1 MTAAGACLIR
11 SSRNILLRQLSGADR
26 ALLQPH
32 LTQHA
37 VECGTT
43 ILDVDQQLDCV
54 YFPDSVMVS
63 LEEVV
68 GPGRSVEIAVIGC
81 EGLVGWP
88 ALLGSSRSAHL
99 AVVRMQGGTLLRIGM
114 KPLLAACAQSP
125 TLRAALLQFVNL
137 VIVQMARSIAS
148 HLYHSLDQ
156 RMARWL
162 LMRHDRVGGDLLL
175 VRHEEIAE
183 SLNVRRASIT
193 DGLHLLEGWQMV
205 RCNRGRLW
213 VRDRM
218 ALEDFAGD
226 AYGSAEAHYRSLI
239 APFGKS
245 QLRTAA

>member
-1 MTAAGACLIR
+1 MAATGSSLIR
-11 SSRNILLRQLSGADR
+11 SSRNILLRRLSGADQ
-26 ALLQPH
+26 ALLEPH
-32 LTQHA
+32 LEELA
-37 VECGTT
+37 AESGTT
-43 ILDVDQQLDCV
+43 IIRADDPLDCL
-54 YFPDSVMVS
+54 YFPDTVVLS
-63 LEEVV
+63 LEEAV
-68 GPGRSVEIAVIGC
+68 GAHQSVEIAVIGC
-81 EGLVGWP
+81 EGMLGWP
-88 ALLGSSRSAHL
+88 ALLGSSRSAH
-99 AVVRMQGGTLLRIGM
+99 AATVRMRGGTLLQVGIA
-114 KPLLAACAQSP
+114 PLRAACARSP
-125 TLRAALLQFVNL
+125 TLWPALLQFVHL

-148 HLYHSLDQ
+148 HLQHTVDQ
-156 RMARWL
+156 RIARWL

-175 VRHEEIAE
+175 MRHEEIAE

-245 QLRTAA
+245 QLRSAA